1 MFAIIQLSPSILAP
15 PSAFVPQLCA
25 LCVLCGYF
33 FRIGFLPTRSVT
45 SVILSKN
52 SRRHLTSPNLC
63 YITRFEVYLV
73 NSPSRPNL
81 RPVDPPAPGGCV
93 RQPIHL
99 PAPGPHPAR
108 GGDGPATAS
117 PSRNLRA
124 ETRFSR
130 QIQPNPDKSRHFQ
143 PPHSQRVARPPRQ
156 RPITNGRK
164 RVPVLQTGNVLRW
177 HTQACARGLAP
188 AWAITWRAFSPQDV
202 TDGHRTVPIGV
213 HRRLK
218 TVPFCVIRGLNWP
231 LAIEHFKSRPPSRLV
246 ARRKIVNDYVIH
258 DTH

>member
-1 MFAIIQLSPSILAP
+1 MAGVGARGGWFHGSRGWRRCCGWVSPQPRSGGGACHPPASILNP
-15 PSAFVPQLCA
+15 RP
-25 LCVLCGYF
+25 
-33 FRIGFLPTRSVT
+33 
-45 SVILSKN
+45 ILSV
-52 SRRHLTSPNLC
+52 SP
-63 YITRFEVYLV
+63 RYLRLRV
-73 NSPSRPNL
+73 HSPART
-81 RPVDPPAPGGCV
+81 C
-93 RQPIHL
+93 
-99 PAPGPHPAR
+99 PAR
-108 GGDGPATAS
+108 GGDGPVTAS
-117 PSRNLRA
+117 PARNLRV

-143 PPHSQRVARPPRQ
+143 PPHSQRAARPLRQ

-231 LAIEHFKSRPPSRLV
+231 LAIKHFKSG
-246 ARRKIVNDYVIH
+246 AA
-258 DTH
+258 